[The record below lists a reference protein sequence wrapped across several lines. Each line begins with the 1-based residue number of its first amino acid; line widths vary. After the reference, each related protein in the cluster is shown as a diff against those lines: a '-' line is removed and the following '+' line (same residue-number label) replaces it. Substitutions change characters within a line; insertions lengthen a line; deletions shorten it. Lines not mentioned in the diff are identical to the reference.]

1 MSACTPEQLAIL
13 GKKPTDSFK
22 VVAGAGCGKTTTLVL
37 FSETWS
43 RHKGLYLAFNT
54 AIAREARGRFPRQ
67 IEARTAHS
75 YAYQDLNIRA
85 LERERLIPRYN
96 LRHIRELEKE
106 LGVSVPSGCA
116 ETALKTLTAFLIS
129 AGSKLT
135 QAHCP
140 EKDAKRNRA
149 IRTFVAAAFK
159 YIIRFEKNSF
169 PITHDVYLK
178 RFELDRKI
186 AGYDYIMVDEAQD
199 LNPVLFSILEKSGL
213 PVVAVGDPHQSIY
226 GFRGAMDAMAAL
238 KVQELPLTQSW
249 RFGED
254 IARLSNAT
262 LAQHS
267 KPARHRLHGNPA
279 RNSLIRLYN
288 GKIRP
293 TNNTLVLARTNAR
306 LFESLVNIQTPFHV
320 LGGVQDMMHE
330 IRAALTL
337 FRRHTNPVAKRVEG
351 ALPFGSWKELLA
363 AKDGENADPTAK
375 RLFTIVD
382 KHSHDLD
389 GKIKAIQAL
398 HRENPEDVSLV
409 CSTAHKAKGCEFETV
424 IMLDDFQSPAEWAV
438 RRERA
443 LARLLKLS
451 EQDDL
456 PEKTL
461 ARQKEKFTRRMEE
474 CDQEINLLYVAC
486 TRASSQLYLPEAVY
500 KFWQESV

>member
-13 GKKPTDSFK
+13 AKSPTSSFK

-37 FSETWS
+37 FSEKWAG
-43 RHKGLYLAFNT
+43 HKGLYLAFNS
-54 AIAREARGRFPRQ
+54 AIAREARSRFPRH

-85 LERERLIPRYN
+85 LERERIIPRYTT
-96 LRHIRELEKE
+96 RHIRQLEQELRMTAPA
-106 LGVSVPSGCA
+106 GSA
-116 ETALKTLTAFLIS
+116 ETVLKTLTAFLIS
-129 AGSKLT
+129 GGTKLT

-149 IRTFVAAAFK
+149 IRTFVAQAFK
-159 YIIRFEKNSF
+159 YIIRFENTTF

-178 RFELDRKI
+178 RFEMDCKI
-186 AGYDYIMVDEAQD
+186 TGYDYIMVDEAQD

-226 GFRGAMDAMAAL
+226 AFRGAIDAMGAL
-238 KVQELPLTQSW
+238 KVKELPLTQSW

-267 KPARHRLHGNPA
+267 RPARHRLRGNPA
-279 RNSLIRLYN
+279 QPSTIRHYT

-293 TNNTLVLARTNAR
+293 ARNTLVLARTNAR

-320 LGGVQDMMHE
+320 LGGVQDMMQE

-337 FRRHTNPVAKRVEG
+337 YRRHTNPMARGTEG

-375 RLFTIVD
+375 RLFTIID
-382 KHSHDLD
+382 RHNHDLD
-389 GKIKAIQAL
+389 TKVKAIQAL
-398 HRENPEDVSLV
+398 HRESPDDVSLV
-409 CSTAHKAKGCEFETV
+409 CSTAHKAKGREFDTV
-424 IMLDDFQSPAEWAV
+424 IMLDDFQAPSEWAA

-443 LARLLKLS
+443 LARLLKLEEQEDLS
-451 EQDDL
+451 E
-456 PEKTL
+456 KFL
-461 ARQKEKFTRRMEE
+461 ARQKEKLLRRVEE

-486 TRASSQLYLPEAVY
+486 TRARNLLYVPEPVY
-500 KFWQESV
+500 KFWQERA